1 MAKVISYIQGDGIY
15 GTVTFSQASA
25 FATTI
30 IDANIKG
37 LPQGK
42 HGISINVFGD
52 LSNGFQRLGPHYNP
66 MGKQHGP
73 PDSDD
78 RHVGSLGNIESDGS
92 DAKLHLEDTH
102 VQVIGPYSVIGRSV
116 VIYEKEDDLGKGTTK
131 QSHINGNVGYPIAA
145 GVIGIAC
152 NL

>member
-1 MAKVISYIQGDGIY
+1 M
-15 GTVTFSQASA
+15 
-25 FATTI
+25 
-30 IDANIKG
+30 
-37 LPQGK
+37 
-42 HGISINVFGD
+42 
-52 LSNGFQRLGPHYNP
+52 SNGFQRLGSCRWDSLKIGPHYNP

-116 VIYEKEDDLGKGTTK
+116 VIYEKEDDLGKVFVC
-131 QSHINGNVGYPIAA
+131 VG
-145 GVIGIAC
+145 
-152 NL
+152 